1 MVLNKILLTSILIF
15 CILGLSKTKAQNNS
29 IFAPAIQVN
38 NTVITKFEFDQRV
51 KFLSTLNFPGNY
63 NQLAKT
69 QLIEERLKQSE
80 SEKLNIIVSDAE
92 LEDALKRFA
101 SKANLSVDEFITEL
115 KKIGIYSE
123 TFRSYVETEVIWQKL
138 VKKKFGAQS
147 KISNLQF
154 TRSKSIA
161 KYEDT
166 VQVLLTE
173 IIIPFSNQDIKE
185 KESIANQLKKIK
197 GIDEFSNAAQKYS
210 KAPTAN
216 VGGRIKWQNFDIL
229 PEIIKPVIFGLTPG
243 EVTEPIRLPKAFA
256 LFQLRDIRENKDKN
270 AKSELLDF
278 VTVNSN
284 LSKLKSL
291 EYIKGN
297 FQNCSDL
304 PAIIKDQMEF
314 TLIRSKHFSDE
325 LPEAIAGVL
334 KNLDSNEAK
343 IIIDDK
349 KSKLV
354 ILCERNYQENST
366 IKIIENDK
374 KVLQNTRLKY
384 LARSLL
390 ETLKDNARIVIK

>member
-1 MVLNKILLTSILIF
+1 MVLNKILLTSIFLL
-15 CILGLSKTKAQNNS
+15 CIVGLSETKAQSNS
-29 IFAPAIQVN
+29 IFAPVIQVN
-38 NTVITKFEFDQRV
+38 NTVITKFEFDQRE
-51 KFLSTLNFPGNY
+51 KFLSALNFPGNH

-80 SEKLNIIVSDAE
+80 SDKLNIIVSDAE
-92 LEDALKRFA
+92 LEDALQRFA
-101 SKANLSVDEFITEL
+101 SRANLSVDEFISEL
-115 KKIGIYSE
+115 NKIGIYSE

-138 VKKKFGAQS
+138 VQKKFGAQS

-154 TRSKSIA
+154 KRSKSIA

-185 KESIANQLKKIK
+185 KESIANQLKNIE
-197 GIDEFSNAAQKYS
+197 GIEEFSNAARKHS

-216 VGGRIKWQNFDIL
+216 GGGRIKWQNFDIL

-243 EVTEPIRLPKAFA
+243 EVTEPIRLSKAFA
-256 LFQLRDIRENKDKN
+256 LFQLRDIREIKDKN
-270 AKSELLDF
+270 AKSEFLDF

-304 PAIIKDQMEF
+304 PAIIGDQMEF

-325 LPEAIAGVL
+325 LPESIAGVL

-366 IKIIENDK
+366 IKTIENDK

>member
-101 SKANLSVDEFITEL
+101 SRANLSVNEFTKEL
-115 KKIGIYSE
+115 RKIGIYSE

-185 KESIANQLKKIK
+185 KESIANQLKNIE
-197 GIDEFSNAAQKYS
+197 GIEEFSNAARKHS

-216 VGGRIKWQNFDIL
+216 VGGRIKWQNFDTL
-229 PEIIKPVIFGLTPG
+229 PEIIKPIIFGLSPG
-243 EVTEPIRLPKAFA
+243 EVSEPIRLPKALA
-256 LFQLRDIRENKDKN
+256 LFQLRDIRENKDGKLE
-270 AKSELLDF
+270 AEFLDF
-278 VTVNSN
+278 ITVNSN
-284 LSKLKSL
+284 LSELKSL
-291 EYIKGN
+291 EDIKGN

-304 PAIIKDQMEF
+304 PAIIGDQIEF
-314 TLIRSKHFSDE
+314 TFIRSKQFSKE
-325 LPEAIAGVL
+325 LPKSIAAVIE
-334 KNLDSNEAK
+334 KLDSNESK
-343 IIIDDK
+343 IIIEGEK
-349 KSKLV
+349 IKML
-354 ILCERNYQENST
+354 ILCDRNYHENST
-366 IKIIENDK
+366 ITTLENDK
-374 KVLQNTRLKY
+374 NVLQNTRLKY